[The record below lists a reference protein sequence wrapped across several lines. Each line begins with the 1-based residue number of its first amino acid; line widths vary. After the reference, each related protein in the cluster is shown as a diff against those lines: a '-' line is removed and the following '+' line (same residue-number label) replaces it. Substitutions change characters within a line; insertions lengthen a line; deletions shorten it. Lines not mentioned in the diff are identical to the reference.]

1 MSYTV
6 TARLRH
12 SAAVYCLV
20 TTTAPHQLLITAT
33 PEAITVWTHGSS
45 IGWQMLAL
53 QDINPEQT
61 PTCLSLAPA
70 SNKRRHSHSLL
81 VGCWDGTFFFYF
93 FFQPQSLVLSK
104 TKSSLSL
111 APFCNCCS
119 DTQLPVCCSSVA
131 AVAAT
136 LSCLSAAAL
145 LQLLQRHSAADTQL
159 AVAATLTTDTATE
172 AATEQRHSHSHF
184 HGRRETKLLVYEA
197 RV

>member
-53 QDINPEQT
+53 QDIHPEQT

-81 VGCWDGTFFFYF
+81 VGCWDGTFFFNF
-93 FFQPQSLVLSK
+93 FFSRRALGCQKQK
-104 TKSSLSL
+104 
-111 APFCNCCS
+111 
-119 DTQLPVCCSSVA
+119 A
-131 AVAAT
+131 ASRSPPSATVAAT
-136 LSCLSAAAL
+136 LSCLSAAAM

-184 HGRRETKLLVYEA
+184 HGRRETKPLVYEA